1 MSNNYGSN
9 SYGIAPK
16 EALKLICDICQREY
30 SKGKRKININE
41 IWNIADEGLMFEYD
55 TNTIPS
61 PNGHKEAKICL

>member
-1 MSNNYGSN
+1 MSNSYGN

-16 EALKLICDICQREY
+16 EALKMICDICQREY
-30 SKGKRKININE
+30 SKGKRKININT